1 MDQPSGEAGIARRML
16 AQPTAAL
23 YVERFCRNNIEGSKF
38 SYLHLLRY
46 NLASVLTLQ
55 RQGLIPRERA
65 ARIAGALLD
74 LMRAGPTGIELDPAL
89 EDIQPS
95 VERALIERL
104 GPRDG
109 GEVSLGRAR
118 FEFGYIGFYLA
129 IREELLEAC
138 GKALDATEALLDLAD
153 AHRESLASYYT
164 HHIRGEPITLGYY
177 FASIAEGFL
186 ASVER
191 LAASYERSRKSPAG
205 IGQIVPTTFP
215 LDRAHLARLLG
226 LEGTVRHSL
235 YGYWNVDVLID
246 TLGCAAL
253 AAAGMG
259 RFASDL
265 YWWSSSDLGLMKWGE
280 EWTGGSFIMPQKR
293 NPSWLKPVRQAAVD
307 ATNAHAKATAEYL
320 HTAPMLLVGLIEV
333 PGLTHQG
340 IGDLSYGMEILAKA
354 LPTMRLDAQRGRSQA
369 SSDFIQ
375 AAQLV
380 HFLVKSGQASWR
392 QAEVV
397 VGKFIRGVIARGAD
411 ASGVKVGDLLAVAK
425 EEGLSLK
432 VSQADLESCFDPAAI
447 VATRGDSGPA
457 PSAVQRACE
466 EHRDDLARYRGW
478 ITGERERVARVWE
491 DLESAARQIQGG

>member
-1 MDQPSGEAGIARRML
+1 MDHVAEQTGISGRML
-16 AQPTAAL
+16 AQPTASL

-55 RQGLIPRERA
+55 RQGLIPRARA
-65 ARIAGALLD
+65 ARIASALLE
-74 LMRAGPTGIELDPAL
+74 LMRAGPSGIEMDPAL

-95 VERALIERL
+95 IERVLIERL

-109 GEVSLGRAR
+109 GEISLGRAR

-129 IREELLEAC
+129 IREELIEAC
-138 GKALDATEALLDLAD
+138 DKVLDATEALLGLAE

-191 LAASYERSRKSPAG
+191 LVASYERLRKSPAG
-205 IGQIVPTTFP
+205 IGQIVPTSFP
-215 LDRAHLARLLG
+215 LDRAHLAQLLG
-226 LEGTVRHSL
+226 LEGMVKHSL
-235 YGYWNVDVLID
+235 YGYWNVDVLLD
-246 TLGCAAL
+246 VLGTAGL
-253 AAAGMG
+253 TAAGMG

-293 NPSWLKPVRQAAVD
+293 NPSWLKPVRQAAIDV
-307 ATNAHAKATAEYL
+307 TNAHAKATAEYL

-340 IGDLSYGMEILAKA
+340 MDSLSYGMELLAKA
-354 LPTMRLDAQRGRSQA
+354 LPTMRLDAERGRQQA
-369 SSDFIQ
+369 ASEFIQ

-392 QAEVV
+392 QAEVI
-397 VGKFIRGVIARGAD
+397 VGKFIRDAIARGID
-411 ASGVKVGDLLAVAK
+411 SKGVKVEDLLRAAK
-425 EEGLSLK
+425 EEGVNARLT
-432 VSQADLESCFDPAAI
+432 QPELESCFDPAAI

-457 PSAVQRACE
+457 PSAVQRGCE
-466 EHRDDLARYRGW
+466 DHRNELAERRTW
-478 ITGERERVARVWE
+478 IFRERARLAQVWK
-491 DLESAARQIQGG
+491 DLESAARQL

>member
-1 MDQPSGEAGIARRML
+1 MDLATEEAGISRRML
-16 AQPTAAL
+16 AQPTAEL
-23 YVERFCRNNIEGSKF
+23 YVDRFCRGNIEGSKF
-38 SYLHLLRY
+38 SYPYLLRY
-46 NLASVLTLQ
+46 NLASILTLH

-65 ARIAGALLD
+65 ARIGSALLD
-74 LMRAGPTGIELDPAL
+74 LLQAGVEGIDLDPAL

-95 VERALIERL
+95 VERVLIERL
-104 GPRDG
+104 GARDG
-109 GEVSLGRAR
+109 GEISLGRAR

-129 IREELLEAC
+129 IREELLAAC
-138 GKALDATEALLDLAD
+138 GKALDAIDALLALAD

-164 HHIRGEPITLGYY
+164 HHVRGEPITLGYY

-191 LAASYERSRKSPAG
+191 LAASYERFGKSPAG
-205 IGQIVPTTFP
+205 IGQIVPTSFP
-215 LDRAHLARLLG
+215 LDRAHLAKLLG
-226 LEGTVRHSL
+226 MEGTVRNSL
-235 YGYWNVDVLID
+235 YGYWNVDVLLD
-246 TLGCAAL
+246 ALGSAGL

-307 ATNAHAKATAEYL
+307 ATHAHAKATAEYL

-333 PGLTHQG
+333 PGLTHHG
-340 IGDLSYGMEILAKA
+340 IADLAYGMELLSKA
-354 LPTMRLDAQRGRSQA
+354 LPTMRLDVERGRQHA
-369 SSDFIQ
+369 SADFIQ

-392 QAEVV
+392 QAEVI
-397 VGKFIRGVIARGAD
+397 VGKFIREAIARSAGPEAMR
-411 ASGVKVGDLLAVAK
+411 VEDLLRAAK
-425 EEGLSLK
+425 EEGVALN
-432 VSQADLESCFDPAAI
+432 VSQAELASCFDPAAI

-457 PSAVQRACE
+457 PFAVKRVCD
-466 EHRDDLARYRGW
+466 EHRRDVAARRTW
-478 ITGERERVARVWE
+478 IAAESARLARVWK
-491 DLESAARQIQGG
+491 DLEGAGRAL

>member
-1 MDQPSGEAGIARRML
+1 MDHITEQAGISRRML

-23 YVERFCRNNIEGSKF
+23 YVDRFCRNNIEGSKF
-38 SYLHLLRY
+38 SYPYLLRY
-46 NLASVLTLQ
+46 NLASVLTLH
-55 RQGLIPRERA
+55 RQGLIPRARA
-65 ARIAGALLD
+65 ARIASALLE
-74 LMRAGPTGIELDPAL
+74 LMRTGTSGIELDPAL

-95 VERALIERL
+95 VERVLIERL

-109 GEVSLGRAR
+109 GEISLGRAR

-138 GKALDATEALLDLAD
+138 GKVLDATEALLKLAD

-186 ASVER
+186 ASIER
-191 LAASYERSRKSPAG
+191 MVASYVRFGKSPAG
-205 IGQIVPTTFP
+205 IGQIVPTSFP
-215 LDRAHLARLLG
+215 LDRTHLAKLLG
-226 LEGTVRHSL
+226 LEGTVKHSL
-235 YGYWNVDVLID
+235 YGYWNVDVLLD
-246 TLGCAAL
+246 ALGSAGL

-293 NPSWLKPVRQAAVD
+293 NPSWLKPVRQAAIDV
-307 ATNAHAKATAEYL
+307 TNAHAKAVAEYL

-340 IGDLSYGMEILAKA
+340 IDSLCYGMELMAKA
-354 LPTMRLDAQRGRSQA
+354 LPTMKLNAGRGREQA
-369 SSDFIQ
+369 SSEFIQ

-392 QAEVV
+392 QAEVI
-397 VGKFIRGVIARGAD
+397 VGKFIRDAILRGIDTNA
-411 ASGVKVGDLLAVAK
+411 VRVGDLLRAAE
-425 EEGLSLK
+425 EEGVNLN
-432 VSQADLESCFDPAAI
+432 VSQDELESCFDPAAI

-457 PSAVQRACE
+457 PFAVERACK
-466 EHRDDLARYRGW
+466 EHRDEVAARRTWIAAERARLAQ
-478 ITGERERVARVWE
+478 VWR
-491 DLESAARQIQGG
+491 DLESAGREL